1 MKFVNSKLLFLF
13 FDLTGSCTTACEIF
27 STGTASPYYKNSTRT
42 IFDEEDLS
50 CTCQCHPE
58 LPVFRDDLQICV
70 SDIHGKETHELLS
83 ANRKAANLNLQFHVD
98 LMEVEKK
105 TRIGLYFLKRIDFST
120 RKSASEE
127 KREKKC
133 SHVDCTSSPALSLF
147 APELSFIGP
156 RV

>member
-13 FDLTGSCTTACEIF
+13 SDLTGSCTTACEIF

-98 LMEVEKK
+98 LMEVEKNTHRLVFSK
-105 TRIGLYFLKRIDFST
+105 THRFLYKKISIRRKEGKKVLARGLHIFAGSFSF
-120 RKSASEE
+120 
-127 KREKKC
+127 
-133 SHVDCTSSPALSLF
+133 CT
-147 APELSFIGP
+147 
-156 RV
+156 